1 MTDNFDKK
9 VAVDGPVV
17 NAGELGSSTFS
28 PGQAWPAGPLGLGQR
43 WTVARKRE
51 VVLRLLRDEPVQLLS
66 RQLGVEIFRLEQWRE
81 KAIGGIDA
89 SLKQRKG
96 DPVQAELDSA
106 MKRIGE
112 LTMQVELLEAK
123 TETSALWGGGGRGDE
138 CRHLA
143 RHGLAYG
150 LRRVCAAWGL
160 ARSCDPASTPSSRR
174 QSVGDRSP
182 RSDQA
187 LLVAIEADLEASPW
201 EGEGYRKVW
210 ARLRVCRDIRVA
222 RKRVL
227 RLMRE
232 NNLLSPH
239 RCRRRGGNPH
249 DGEIITHAPNLMW
262 GTDGV
267 RVFTVDDGW
276 GWIFT
281 AVEHWNAECVGW
293 HVCKRGDR
301 FAALQPI
308 SMGLAGLYGSTAAG
322 AARGL
327 ALRMDHGSQYL
338 SDHFTNQI
346 KFWGIQPSYAFVAE
360 PQTNGVAERFNRTL
374 KEQIIHGRIYRNIAE
389 LRDAVRDFVELYNA
403 QWIVEKN
410 GYLSPA
416 QARQAWH
423 AAISI
428 RPAA

>member
-1 MTDNFDKK
+1 MSAAT
-9 VAVDGPVV
+9 
-17 NAGELGSSTFS
+17 S
-28 PGQAWPAGPLGLGQR
+28 PG
-43 WTVARKRE
+43 T
-51 VVLRLLRDEPVQLLS
+51 
-66 RQLGVEIFRLEQWRE
+66 
-81 KAIGGIDA
+81 
-89 SLKQRKG
+89 
-96 DPVQAELDSA
+96 
-106 MKRIGE
+106 
-112 LTMQVELLEAK
+112 
-123 TETSALWGGGGRGDE
+123 
-138 CRHLA
+138 
-143 RHGLAYG
+143 GLAYG

-160 ARSCDPASTPSSRR
+160 ARSSFYAMTSGQNAERPPAKRR
-174 QSVGDRSP
+174 VP
-182 RSDQA
+182 KPAISDQA
-187 LLVAIEADLEASPW
+187 LLVAIEADLETSPW

-239 RCRRRGGNPH
+239 RCRCRGGNPH

-308 SMGLAGLYGSTAAG
+308 SMGLARLYGSTSAG

-423 AAISI
+423 TAISI

>member
-1 MTDNFDKK
+1 MSAAT
-9 VAVDGPVV
+9 
-17 NAGELGSSTFS
+17 S
-28 PGQAWPAGPLGLGQR
+28 PG
-43 WTVARKRE
+43 T
-51 VVLRLLRDEPVQLLS
+51 
-66 RQLGVEIFRLEQWRE
+66 
-81 KAIGGIDA
+81 
-89 SLKQRKG
+89 
-96 DPVQAELDSA
+96 
-106 MKRIGE
+106 
-112 LTMQVELLEAK
+112 
-123 TETSALWGGGGRGDE
+123 
-138 CRHLA
+138 
-143 RHGLAYG
+143 GLAYG
-150 LRRVCAAWGL
+150 LRRVCAAWGM
-160 ARSCDPASTPSSRR
+160 ARSSFYAMTSGQHAEQPPAKRR
-174 QSVGDRSP
+174 GP
-182 RSDQA
+182 KPAISDQA

-327 ALRMDHGSQYL
+327 ALRSSRL
-338 SDHFTNQI
+338 PVSADHFTNQI

-360 PQTNGVAERFNRTL
+360 PQTNGVAERFRTL

-423 AAISI
+423 AAISSGPP
-428 RPAA
+428 RETNSKEPARAWCGPTKTGSVDSPRTMLRWTKPGLAGERVGKAVVFTTRFSSPVPSRCVIESRAPSSTTGKTDAMPDAFGSPSCSTVAPSRSVGSSRAPSRRDR